1 MNDVELNAHAIE
13 NEKNISLEDIFA
25 LGLGVVTVERVYK
38 FNETE
43 NVQNPIYY
51 VTVPQASMR
60 SSGETIQQALN
71 TLGKAF
77 KIK

>member
-1 MNDVELNAHAIE
+1 MNDVELNAQPVE
-13 NEKNISLEDIFA
+13 NEKDISLEDIFA
-25 LGLGVVTVERVYK
+25 LGLGVVTIERIYK

-60 SSGETIQQALN
+60 SGGETIQQALN
-71 TLGKAF
+71 ALGKAF